1 MIDLWAAL
9 IPLIVGSAILPV
21 QVTITLLL
29 LRADGGRRRAT
40 AWVTGM
46 MVVRL
51 AQGLLFGLVF
61 GGAAAAG
68 GDDAGPGPVASVL
81 LLVVGVLFLVAA
93 ARKALDQPDEDAPP
107 PRWMTAAASLT
118 PARAFL
124 LGGAAIA
131 LSAKLWVFTLAA
143 IAVIEEAE
151 LDPPAAVATYLVFAV
166 AAASLHLAAI
176 GITVVAP
183 ARAGIL
189 LDRASGVLERRG
201 RAITIGLGLVFGAW
215 FVVRGLRGFGLL

>member
-1 MIDLWAAL
+1 MIDAWATL
-9 IPLIVGSAILPV
+9 IPLIVGSAILPA

-29 LRADGGRRRAT
+29 LRSDGGRRRAI
-40 AWVTGM
+40 AWVSGM
-46 MVVRL
+46 MLVRL
-51 AQGLLFGLVF
+51 AQGLLFGLVL

-68 GDDAGPGPVASVL
+68 ADDAGPGPVASTL

-93 ARKALDQPDEDAPP
+93 AKKALDQPDEDAPP

-143 IAVIEEAE
+143 IGVIEEAE
-151 LDPPAAVATYLVFAV
+151 LGLPAAVTTYLVFAV

-201 RAITIGLGLVFGAW
+201 RVITIALGLVFGTW
-215 FVVRGLRGFGLL
+215 FVIRALGGFGVL

>member
-1 MIDLWAAL
+1 VIELWVTL

-29 LRADGGRRRAT
+29 LRSDGGRRRAT
-40 AWVTGM
+40 AWVSGM

-68 GDDAGPGPVASVL
+68 GDDAGPGPVGSTLA
-81 LLVVGVLFLVAA
+81 LVVGVLFLVAA
-93 ARKALDQPDEDAPP
+93 AKKALDQPDEDAPP

-143 IAVIEEAE
+143 IGAIEQAE
-151 LDPPAAVATYLVFAV
+151 LGPPAAVTTYLVFAV

-183 ARAGIL
+183 ARAATL

-201 RAITIGLGLVFGAW
+201 RAITIGLGLVFGTW
-215 FVVRGLRGFGLL
+215 FILRGLGGLGVL